1 MEMLSHVDIP
11 DQPIMSRQDIITF
24 DAQTHEVALTDQDF
38 DRIPQLEVPVKGKP
52 L

>member
-24 DAQTHEVALTDQDF
+24 DAKLM
-38 DRIPQLEVPVKGKP
+38 K
-52 L
+52 